1 MKIGMGSSEG
11 GAYLAGKVKEYLQ
24 KNGYDISDYTD
35 ENNDIFNI
43 SCDISNAV
51 INGEIDKG
59 IVIDDYGTVP
69 FMVCSKHKGIV
80 CAEVFDEHS
89 AKMTRDHNNTTII
102 TLGYEITGEELA
114 KSICSV
120 FAKSDYSG
128 GRHQVRVDMLNKM

>member
-24 KNGYDISDYTD
+24 KSGYDISDYTD

-80 CAEVFDEHS
+80 CA
-89 AKMTRDHNNTTII
+89 
-102 TLGYEITGEELA
+102 
-114 KSICSV
+114 
-120 FAKSDYSG
+120 
-128 GRHQVRVDMLNKM
+128 Q